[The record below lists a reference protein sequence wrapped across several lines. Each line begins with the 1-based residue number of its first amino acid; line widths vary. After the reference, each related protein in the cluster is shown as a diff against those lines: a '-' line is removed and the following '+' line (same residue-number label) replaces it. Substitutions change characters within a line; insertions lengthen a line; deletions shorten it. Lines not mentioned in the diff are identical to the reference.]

1 MTKPADETG
10 PFFAMTGMPRSGTTY
25 LAALLHRPPDVA
37 TFSEAQGAWKDLQER
52 GFTRERF
59 LETVAGFRR
68 KLRAGEPVPTLEGTA
83 GFAGRGRVDTW
94 NNRKN
99 VAVVRVRDD
108 ALLGVKNPE
117 VFLEWLPELVA
128 MGVRTIVTT
137 RNPLGTIQSW
147 KRKGAER
154 VAKGRP
160 IAGHFANGDSPAWCA
175 SSADPVQR
183 RIELHEHWA
192 ALLGA
197 HAANPLVLVVRYED
211 WFTRGAEQLETVRR
225 FLGLPFALTLDPPPI
240 PPDPIDL
247 PPDEAEAISART
259 SAPRPPAAGTSG
271 GASADRPRSP

>member
-1 MTKPADETG
+1 VTTPADETG

-52 GFTRERF
+52 GFTRDRF
-59 LETVAGFRR
+59 LATVAGFRR
-68 KLRAGEPVPTLEGTA
+68 KLRAGEPVPTLEGTD

-137 RNPLGTIQSW
+137 REPLGTIQSW
-147 KRKGAER
+147 KRKGEER
-154 VAKGRP
+154 AAKGRP
-160 IAGHFANGDSPAWCA
+160 LAGHFANGDSPAWSA
-175 SSADPVQR
+175 SSADPVRR
-183 RIELHEHWA
+183 RIELYEHWA
-192 ALLGA
+192 ALIRA
-197 HAANPLVLVVRYED
+197 HAGSPRVLVVRYED
-211 WFTRGAEQLETVRR
+211 WFTRGAEQLESIRA
-225 FLGLPFALTLDPPPI
+225 FLELPIALTLDPPPI
-240 PPDPIDL
+240 APDPVDL
-247 PPDEAEAISART
+247 PADEVAAITEPTR
-259 SAPRPPAAGTSG
+259 APRRASAATSD